1 MDDLTTLFV
10 AYVESLRDNAVVPPQ
25 LESTT
30 RVVKGQPT
38 IRLSALDDLNTAYYE
53 ALN

>member
-10 AYVESLRDNAVVPPQ
+10 AYVEGLRDALHAAVMD
-25 LESTT
+25 STT
-30 RVVKGQPT
+30 LVIKDQPT
-38 IRLSALDDLNTAYYE
+38 IRLSDLTDLNTAYYE